1 MSSPLEQQLTQPTY
15 RLNEAAELAGVS
27 TQTVSY
33 WFRGRAGSE
42 QTPLFADRLRNGDD
56 EVRLSFLEVSET
68 IVAALLR
75 RNGASMARLRTAREF
90 TRTRI
95 GSEYPLATRQFKLAS
110 RRILLDLEEQSPSRR
125 SGDLLVD
132 FSLEAGQK
140 ALPFYFTEALE
151 RFDYSDD
158 ETDGWARRYHP
169 HGRDA
174 PLVIDPVYGSGRLTV
189 AGTNIRAAAVFAR
202 IEQGYTAEDITDDLR
217 LPIELAEAV
226 IKFKNAA

>member
-1 MSSPLEQQLTQPTY
+1 
-15 RLNEAAELAGVS
+15 
-27 TQTVSY
+27 
-33 WFRGRAGSE
+33 
-42 QTPLFADRLRNGDD
+42 
-56 EVRLSFLEVSET
+56 
-68 IVAALLR
+68 
-75 RNGASMARLRTAREF
+75 MARLRTAREF

-132 FSLEAGQK
+132 FSLEAGQNV
-140 ALPFYFTEALE
+140 LPFYFTEALE

-174 PLVIDPVYGSGRLTV
+174 PLVISPCT
-189 AGTNIRAAAVFAR
+189 AADA
-202 IEQGYTAEDITDDLR
+202 
-217 LPIELAEAV
+217 
-226 IKFKNAA
+226 